1 MLATSPSDF
10 MIFVTGQLFE
20 AIRVTNIMKPLGPI
34 ELVVDVVI
42 FIIYIIVLKPKWFHD
57 ICDPD
62 SFSKPSGSQ
71 IS

>member
-1 MLATSPSDF
+1 
-10 MIFVTGQLFE
+10 
-20 AIRVTNIMKPLGPI
+20 MKPLGPI

-42 FIIYIIVLKPKWFHD
+42 CMIYRLVLVLVAFDRPKWFHD

-62 SFSKPSGSQ
+62 SFSKPPGSQ

>member
-1 MLATSPSDF
+1 
-10 MIFVTGQLFE
+10 
-20 AIRVTNIMKPLGPI
+20 MKPLGPI
-34 ELVVDVVI
+34 ELGVDVVI
-42 FIIYIIVLKPKWFHD
+42 FVVYLHVLVIVAFDKPKWFHD